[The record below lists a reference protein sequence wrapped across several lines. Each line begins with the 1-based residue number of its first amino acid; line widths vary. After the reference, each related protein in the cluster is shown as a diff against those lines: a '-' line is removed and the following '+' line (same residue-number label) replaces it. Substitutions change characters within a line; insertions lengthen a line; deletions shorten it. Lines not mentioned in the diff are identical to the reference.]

1 MTAEPAAAGPAAQPA
16 AEPGAGHQPLYQPKV
31 SRLWWLRRRSYTL
44 FVLREL
50 SSLFVG
56 WFVVFL
62 LLLIRAVGQGEADYQ
77 RFLDWAANP
86 LVLLL
91 NLVALAFVTLH
102 AVTWFNLAPKAMVV
116 KVRGQRVP
124 PRMIAMSQFGGWA
137 FVSLVLAVVLVG
149 LL

>member
-1 MTAEPAAAGPAAQPA
+1 VTAEPMSSMGTPL
-16 AEPGAGHQPLYQPKV
+16 AERPPMYQPKV
-31 SRLWWLRRRSYTL
+31 SRLWWLHRRSYL
-44 FVLREL
+44 QFVLREL

-62 LLLIRAVGQGEADYQ
+62 LLLIRAVGQGEAEYQ
-77 RFLDWAANP
+77 RFLDFAANP
-86 LVLLL
+86 LVILL
-91 NLVALAFVTLH
+91 NLVALAFLTLH

-124 PRMIAMSQFGGWA
+124 PQMIAMSQFGGWA
-137 FVSLVLAVVLVG
+137 FVSLVLAVILVG

>member
-1 MTAEPAAAGPAAQPA
+1 VTAEPTAASPAARPA

-62 LLLIRAVGQGEADYQ
+62 LLLIQAVGQGEADYQ

>member
-1 MTAEPAAAGPAAQPA
+1 VTAEPAAAHPTADPV
-16 AEPGAGHQPLYQPKV
+16 AGRQPLYQPKV

-86 LVLLL
+86 LVVLL
-91 NLVALAFVTLH
+91 NLIALGFVTLH
-102 AVTWFNLAPKAMVV
+102 AVTWFNLAPQAMA
-116 KVRGQRVP
+116 VRVGDRPLPGRVIVAANYVAWIIVSAI
-124 PRMIAMSQFGGWA
+124 IAWI
-137 FVSLVLAVVLVG
+137 VLGA
-149 LL
+149 

>member
-1 MTAEPAAAGPAAQPA
+1 MSAEPVVGTPMADRP
-16 AEPGAGHQPLYQPKV
+16 PLYQPKV
-31 SRLWWLRRRSYTL
+31 SRLWWLRRRSYLL

-56 WFVVFL
+56 WFVGFL
-62 LLLIRAVGQGEADYQ
+62 LLLIRAVGQDEAAYQ

-86 LVLLL
+86 LVVLV
-91 NLVALAFVTLH
+91 NLVALAFVVLH

-124 PRMIAMSQFGGWA
+124 PQMIAMSQFGGWA
-137 FVSLVLAVVLVG
+137 FVSLAVFVLLVG

>member
-1 MTAEPAAAGPAAQPA
+1 VTAEPTAAGPAARPA

-62 LLLIRAVGQGEADYQ
+62 LLLIQAVGQGEADYQ

>member
-1 MTAEPAAAGPAAQPA
+1 MSADPATAERATGR
-16 AEPGAGHQPLYQPKV
+16 QPLYQPKV

-56 WFVVFL
+56 WFVIFL
-62 LLLIRAVGQGEADYQ
+62 LLLIRAVGQGEADYR

-86 LVLLL
+86 LVVLV
-91 NLVALAFVTLH
+91 NLIALGFVTLH

-124 PRMIAMSQFGGWA
+124 PQMIAMSQFGGWA

>member
-1 MTAEPAAAGPAAQPA
+1 
-16 AEPGAGHQPLYQPKV
+16 V

>member
-1 MTAEPAAAGPAAQPA
+1 VTTEPVA
-16 AEPGAGHQPLYQPKV
+16 AESAADSAVTGRQPLYQPKV